1 MLLRDSFYTKMRAV
15 TANILALNPPDLILF
30 ILVVQLP
37 FSAPIC
43 QVAKSSKKGVSIKL
57 FFVALR
63 LLLPFTVSAAG
74 LPCSIGLSK

>member
-1 MLLRDSFYTKMRAV
+1 MLLRDSSYTKMREV

-43 QVAKSSKKGVSIKL
+43 QVPKSSKK
-57 FFVALR
+57 A
-63 LLLPFTVSAAG
+63 
-74 LPCSIGLSK
+74 CS